1 MKTSDQPT
9 PGLRERVAE
18 LMGTHKVERDAPSP
32 FKRGSWNADARGTVV
47 TDFKGRY
54 YFSGNADGGAS
65 FVTYQPGFEHIP
77 DYPGD
82 LNHAHAACRALL
94 VTEKLWVEWSSH
106 LTLIVGAHRMS
117 IAEATRRL
125 YTATP
130 EEICTALLRT
140 LGGEEGV

>member
-1 MKTSDQPT
+1 MTPDQPT

-32 FKRGSWNADARGTVV
+32 FKKGSWNADARGTVV

-65 FVTYQPGFEHIP
+65 FVTCQPGFEHIP

-94 VTEKLWVEWSSH
+94 VTDEQWGEFFERLEH
-106 LTLIVGAHRMS
+106 LPRLAT
-117 IAEATRRL
+117 AEDL
-125 YTATP
+125 
-130 EEICTALLRT
+130 CTALLRT
-140 LGGEEGV
+140 LGGEEGAE